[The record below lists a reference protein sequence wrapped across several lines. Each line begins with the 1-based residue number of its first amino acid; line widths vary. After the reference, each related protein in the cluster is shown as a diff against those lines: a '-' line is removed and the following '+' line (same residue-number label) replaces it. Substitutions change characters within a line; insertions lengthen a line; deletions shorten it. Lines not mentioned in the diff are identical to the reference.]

1 MAKKDK
7 PLICD
12 TWMGNFREECSDND
26 TPKKAAPK
34 KDAPYKKVP
43 RKIDNTPYEKVPR
56 KSGYAKGGMVT
67 KANCG
72 ASVPPAQKSS
82 KLRSK

>member
-12 TWMGNFREECSDND
+12 TWMGNFRDECSDDND
-26 TPKKAAPK
+26 KPKKAAPE

-43 RKIDNTPYEKVPR
+43 RKIDNKPYEKVPR
-56 KSGYAKGGMVT
+56 KSRYAEGGMVT

-72 ASVPPAQKSS
+72 ASMKPTQKSTKS
-82 KLRSK
+82 VK